1 VPGFAVQALIAPQTE
16 SVIDLIGLAPC
27 HQDLPAEARVGAQM
41 IFARASGGKL
51 KGLFHSIDHLPFP
64 SFVNSK
70 YRRYMNATS

>member
-1 VPGFAVQALIAPQTE
+1 VSGFAVQALIAPQTE
-16 SVIDLIGLAPC
+16 SVIDLVGLAPSIRSFR
-27 HQDLPAEARVGAQM
+27 QKPESARRM

-51 KGLFHSIDHLPFP
+51 KWLFHSIDHSPFP